1 MGNVVTLIDEWSIK
15 DLEDNTSLKILVEGC
30 SELGNNARP
39 GLRVMFL
46 GYTINF
52 EPNLVEQWVYK
63 AVKEDVTEYVLKDS
77 WMVNANQ
84 YVKVALLIGNPLKAR
99 VEAKTKTS
107 KPMVKEY
114 ELPIQ
119 A

>member
-1 MGNVVTLIDEWSIK
+1 MGNVVSLIDEWSVK
-15 DLEDNTSLKILVEGC
+15 DLEDNSSLKILVEGC

-39 GLRVMFL
+39 GLRVMFI

-63 AVKEDVTEYVLKDS
+63 AVKEGLTEYIIKDS
-77 WMVNANQ
+77 WMVHADQ
-84 YVKVALLIGNPLKAR
+84 YIKVSLLIGNPLKAR
-99 VEAKTKTS
+99 VEVKTRSS
-107 KPMVKEY
+107 KPVVKEY

-119 A
+119 V